1 VSINKSAALLLLSV
15 NVSRGRRGGETTR
28 ARIRCGLYDARFL
41 SLSLSLSLSLLRDSR
56 VRRMRS
62 TETRS
67 FEAPSLLRTS
77 AYTEKV
83 RSPLGAGLDRLRVRR
98 D

>member
-1 VSINKSAALLLLSV
+1 MSREAGEEEKRLARELDAAF
-15 NVSRGRRGGETTR
+15 TMR
-28 ARIRCGLYDARFL
+28 AF

>member
-1 VSINKSAALLLLSV
+1 MSREAGEEEKRLARELDAAF
-15 NVSRGRRGGETTR
+15 TMR
-28 ARIRCGLYDARFL
+28 AFSL
-41 SLSLSLSLSLLRDSR
+41 SLSLSLSLS
-56 VRRMRS
+56 
-62 TETRS
+62 
-67 FEAPSLLRTS
+67 PSLLRTS